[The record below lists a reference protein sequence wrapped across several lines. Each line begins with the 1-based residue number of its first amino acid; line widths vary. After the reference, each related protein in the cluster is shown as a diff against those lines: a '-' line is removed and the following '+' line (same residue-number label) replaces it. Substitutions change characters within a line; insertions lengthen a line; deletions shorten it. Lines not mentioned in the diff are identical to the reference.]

1 MGGEKSPSLLS
12 SFTSDGDRFAVL
24 SPDGTIR
31 ILDTLSGTVVA
42 EWRDLYV
49 DSTISYSCISCG
61 YIGKKRKRDQ
71 KTFLLAIGTETGDVL
86 AVDIL
91 TNQKRWVNSE
101 CHSGGVAALCF
112 TKKGRILYSAGTD
125 GMVYELNSDTG
136 ENIGQFNASKRSI
149 TSLTL
154 SRDEKVM
161 AVASNKT
168 RLFSWEDKKEL
179 LKIPSDYG
187 TVQYIAVSDDGDVA
201 VSSVTGHK
209 QLQMWSF
216 DHENERSTA
225 EFALSMQS
233 IPIMLECRGSKKT
246 DSLYV
251 LSVSEKGIAY
261 VWHLKSMSR
270 DGVLR
275 TKILVKSKK
284 PILDEGKGGKKDR
297 VPIVSA
303 MLCYAEEDAQ
313 ASVLVA
319 FGSLDNLQFRFVEVN
334 DSGKDIYLTADNE
347 MSVDKTLR
355 THTDSN
361 AEEIDGDIKSS
372 NLGETTT
379 PSQRKRAKKRMTPD
393 SDTANEVREP
403 VAEFDLDEPTMAEKL
418 ASLDLQNG
426 ENEKSD
432 VEKASSPTIKPPSA
446 DSVHVLLKQ
455 ALHADD
461 HSLLLDC
468 LYTRDEKVIANSIS
482 LLTPADVLKLL
493 KSIMLMIQ
501 SRGAVLICVIPWLR
515 SLLGQHASSIASQD
529 SSLQLLNSLYQ
540 LIDSRISTFGSA
552 LQLSTCLDYLF
563 VGICDDEADDEAT
576 TLPIIYED
584 KDSEEEEGEESEDG
598 DAMETDD
605 NEELGDV
612 IDAPHYSDGSEVMS
626 D

>member
-24 SPDGTIR
+24 SPMEPSEYWIPYREQSLQNGGTYMWIRLFR
-31 ILDTLSGTVVA
+31 ILAFHV
-42 EWRDLYV
+42 R
-49 DSTISYSCISCG
+49 
-61 YIGKKRKRDQ
+61 KKDQ

-372 NLGETTT
+372 NLGEKTT

-605 NEELGDV
+605 NEEFGDV